1 MPSGAVADHHPEVLI
16 VEDDLP
22 LRRLMSMLLQ
32 DEGFTV
38 RSAGNGLE
46 GLAQLALRPADLL
59 LVDLMMPG
67 MNGREFLVEARRAGH
82 HTPAVMV
89 SASGEAP
96 AVAAELGCAGFVP
109 KPYDF
114 NVLIAEIR
122 RVLQRGETP
131 A

>member
-1 MPSGAVADHHPEVLI
+1 MPSAAVAGQYPEVLI
-16 VEDDLP
+16 VEDEFA

-38 RSAGNGLE
+38 RTAGNGIE

-67 MNGREFLVEARRAGH
+67 MNGRDFLMEARRTGH
-82 HTPAVMV
+82 DTPAIMV
-89 SASGEAP
+89 SASAEAEQ
-96 AVAAELGCAGFVP
+96 VAGELGCAGFMP

-114 NVLIAEIR
+114 NLLVTEMR
-122 RVLQRGETP
+122 RVLQRAKTP
-131 A
+131 V

>member
-1 MPSGAVADHHPEVLI
+1 MPSAAVAGQYPEVLI
-16 VEDDLP
+16 VEDEFA

-38 RSAGNGLE
+38 RTAGNGIE

-67 MNGREFLVEARRAGH
+67 MNGRDFLIEARRTGH
-82 HTPAVMV
+82 DTPAIMV
-89 SASGEAP
+89 SASSEA
-96 AVAAELGCAGFVP
+96 AQVAGELGCAGFMP

-114 NVLIAEIR
+114 NLLVTEMR
-122 RVLQRGETP
+122 RVLQRAKTLV
-131 A
+131 